1 MTGAEHHA
9 RAAREGLLDPLL
21 ALGLDKTHDLVGLH
35 RVELDQL
42 DYMPTKVLER
52 IPEYA
57 QAFVL
62 GPRGKGGSQVVEG
75 QLSSSSLQNAK
86 EPAKSAAKQHTGASR
101 KDADERQDTHD
112 RGIFETM
119 AH

>member
-1 MTGAEHHA
+1 MTGTKHHA
-9 RAAREGLLDPLL
+9 RAAREGLVDPLL
-21 ALGLDKTHDLVGLH
+21 ALDLDKTHDLVGVH

-52 IPEYA
+52 IPDYS

-62 GPRGKGGSQVVEG
+62 GPRWKGRSQVLEG
-75 QLSSSSLQNAK
+75 HLSSSDLQNAK
-86 EPAKSAAKQHTGASR
+86 KPAKSTAKQHTCASR
-101 KDADERQDTHD
+101 KNADERQDTHD
-112 RGIFETM
+112 RGIFETV